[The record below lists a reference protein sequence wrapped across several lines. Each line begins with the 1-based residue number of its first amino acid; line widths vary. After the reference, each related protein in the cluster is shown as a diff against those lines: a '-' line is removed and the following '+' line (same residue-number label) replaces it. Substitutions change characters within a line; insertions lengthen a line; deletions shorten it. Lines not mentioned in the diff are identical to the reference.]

1 MQGLIGTWTAKR
13 LSLIGLMTCLTLGGV
28 GLLPSWADV
37 ACCAPTSTR
46 QENLPKQPELT
57 ERDKQE
63 VELGKK
69 VVAEIEK
76 QYRFVTD
83 PELVE
88 RVNRIGQT
96 LAAIARQTRTE
107 ARWGEPGPA
116 PFEYTFRIIDEKD
129 VNAFSVPG
137 GFIFIHKG
145 LLDVVSSD
153 DELAGVIAHEIAHAD
168 HRHVMALIRADNRV
182 QQSVLLPAILVG
194 LLGRL
199 PSDDFMN
206 VALGAQLYRIAKVSA
221 FSQEAETD
229 ADLTALE
236 YLRRS
241 PYNPVGLL
249 VFMERLAAEE
259 RRRPQIDWGILR
271 THPVSRERVA
281 RLRQALQAYGIP
293 IRRRE
298 VSPALRVLAVPVQT
312 DQPDGL
318 YRVRLEKIDI
328 FEPTHDPQLGS
339 SRERAVQ
346 LAKEL
351 NHLLDDGVELYEVQ
365 LAPDKQ
371 GVMVRGQL
379 LVRVTES
386 DAQLAGRSIEEVAA
400 QVREALRR
408 LVWSESIRLMF

>member
-1 MQGLIGTWTAKR
+1 MRERVSRWIGR
-13 LSLIGLMTCLTLGGV
+13 GISLLVLSLGIVLSGV
-28 GLLPSWADV
+28 
-37 ACCAPTSTR
+37 CQQAP
-46 QENLPKQPELT
+46 QEGAQPKPPELT
-57 ERDKQE
+57 ERDRQE
-63 VELGKK
+63 IELGKRI
-69 VVAEIEK
+69 VAEIEK
-76 QYRFVTD
+76 RYRFITD

-96 LAAIARQTRTE
+96 LAAIARQIRTE
-107 ARWGEPGPA
+107 ALWGEPGPA
-116 PFEYTFRIIDEKD
+116 PFEYTFRIVDDKD

-137 GFIFIHKG
+137 GFIFICKG
-145 LLDVVSSD
+145 LLDAVSSD

-168 HRHVMALIRADNRV
+168 HRHVMTLIRADSKV

-221 FSQEAETD
+221 FSQEAEND

-249 VFMERLAAEE
+249 VFLERLAAEE

-271 THPVSRERVA
+271 THPVSRERVE
-281 RLRQALQAYGIP
+281 RVRQVLIAYGIP

-298 VSPALRVLAVPVQT
+298 VSPALRVLAVPVQS

-318 YRVRLEKIDI
+318 YRVRYEKIDI
-328 FEPTHDPQLGS
+328 FEPANDPQLGS
-339 SRERAVQ
+339 SRERAIQ

-351 NHLLDDGVELYEVQ
+351 NRLLDEGVELYEIQVS
-365 LAPDKQ
+365 PDRQ
-371 GVMVRGQL
+371 GVLVRGRE
-379 LVRVTES
+379 LVRVTEA
-386 DAQLAGRSIEEVAA
+386 DAKLMGKSVEEVAA

-408 LVWSESIRLMF
+408 LVWSEAIRLTL

>member
-1 MQGLIGTWTAKR
+1 MQGLIGTRTAKR
-13 LSLIGLMTCLTLGGV
+13 LVLTGLMTCLILGG
-28 GLLPSWADV
+28 GYLSPSWSHDS
-37 ACCAPTSTR
+37 CCARIPIQ
-46 QENLPKQPELT
+46 QENPPKQPELT

-63 VELGKK
+63 IELGRKI
-69 VVAEIEK
+69 VAEIEK
-76 QYRFVTD
+76 QYKFVTD
-83 PELVE
+83 PALVE

-221 FSQEAETD
+221 FSQEAEID

-241 PYNPVGLL
+241 PYSPVGLL
-249 VFMERLAAEE
+249 VFMERLASAE
-259 RRRPQIDWGILR
+259 RRRPQIDWGIFR
-271 THPVSRERVA
+271 THPVSRERVE

-298 VSPALRVLAVPVQT
+298 VSPALQVLAMPVQL

-318 YRVRLEKIDI
+318 YRVRFEKIDI
-328 FEPTHDPQLGS
+328 FEPAHDPQLGS

-346 LAKEL
+346 LAREL
-351 NHLLDDGVELYEVQ
+351 NRLLDDGVELYEVQ
-365 LAPDKQ
+365 LTPDRQ
-371 GVMVRGQL
+371 GVTVRGQL
-379 LVRVTES
+379 LVRITES

>member
-1 MQGLIGTWTAKR
+1 MRGLKKLWTGKG
-13 LSLIGLMTCLTLGGV
+13 IGLLVLIPLLALGGV
-28 GLLPSWADV
+28 CQQAPQEVVPPKLPE
-37 ACCAPTSTR
+37 
-46 QENLPKQPELT
+46 QT
-57 ERDKQE
+57 ERDRQE

-69 VVAEIEK
+69 IVAEIEK
-76 QYRFVTD
+76 QYKFVTD

-96 LAAIARQTRTE
+96 LAVIARQTHTE

-137 GFIFIHKG
+137 GFVFINKG
-145 LLDVVSSD
+145 LLDMVSSD
-153 DELAGVIAHEIAHAD
+153 DELAGVLAHEIAHAD
-168 HRHVMALIRADNRV
+168 HRHVMALIRADNKV

-259 RRRPQIDWGILR
+259 RRRPQIEWGIFR
-271 THPVSRERVA
+271 THPVSRERVE
-281 RLRQALQAYGIP
+281 RLRQALAAYGIP

-298 VSPALRVLAVPVQT
+298 VSPALRVLAVPIQL
-312 DQPDGL
+312 DKPDGL
-318 YRVRLEKIDI
+318 YRVRYEKIDI
-328 FEPTHDPQLGS
+328 FEPADDPQLGH
-339 SRERAVQ
+339 SRERAIQ
-346 LAKEL
+346 LAKTL
-351 NHLLDDGVELYEVQ
+351 NRLLDDGIELYEIQ
-365 LAPDKQ
+365 LTPDRR
-371 GVMVRGQL
+371 GVLVRGQE
-379 LVRVTES
+379 LVRITDA
-386 DAQLAGRSIEEVAA
+386 DAQLAGKSPEEIAT

-408 LVWSESIRLMF
+408 LIWSESIRLMF